1 MIRRPPR
8 STRTDTL
15 FPYTTLFRSRRLAQS
30 DVDVGVPDA
39 LAGYSFSP
47 AQTSATNFSPKVSLD
62 VRPLRD
68 VLLYASFQ
76 QGYKSGTYNII
87 NIFAQPEYVKPEE
100 VTAYELG
107 LKSEWLKD
115 RKDVVEGKSVSV
127 RVDIGG
133 RRNLT

>member
-1 MIRRPPR
+1 MTC
-8 STRTDTL
+8 SMLHFVL
-15 FPYTTLFRSRRLAQS
+15 FLSSRRRHTRCAL
-30 DVDVGVPDA
+30 VTGVQTCA
-39 LAGYSFSP
+39 LPICYSFSP

-107 LKSEWLKD
+107 LKSE
-115 RKDVVEGKSVSV
+115 
-127 RVDIGG
+127 
-133 RRNLT
+133 